1 MSAMPG
7 SNRNS
12 KTEAKDCKNG
22 KERRASVMQEAELFM
37 LSAIFLL
44 NVANIFR
51 VEKLE
56 KRLRH
61 LEKTVNLLVNKEL
74 KSA

>member
-1 MSAMPG
+1 
-7 SNRNS
+7 
-12 KTEAKDCKNG
+12 
-22 KERRASVMQEAELFM
+22 M